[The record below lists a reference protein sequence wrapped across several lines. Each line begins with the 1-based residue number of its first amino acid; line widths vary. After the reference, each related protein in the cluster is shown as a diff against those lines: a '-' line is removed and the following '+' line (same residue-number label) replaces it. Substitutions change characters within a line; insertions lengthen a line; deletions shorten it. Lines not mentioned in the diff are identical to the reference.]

1 MWIKICGITNPED
14 AMAAV
19 ALGADAIGLVF
30 ADSPRK
36 VSPAR
41 AKEICE
47 AALEGAVR
55 VGVFMN
61 QEFSTVCEISRFCNL
76 DMVQL
81 HGDENE
87 EYSLRVGKP
96 VIKAFRANHA
106 PELERMKAYPAEI
119 VLLEDVERFHP
130 SVSGLLAERKVV
142 LAGGLNPA
150 NVEAVVQSFGPFG
163 VDVASGVER
172 LPGVKDHELVKLFIE
187 RARKAQRVDKEER

>member
-1 MWIKICGITNPED
+1 
-14 AMAAV
+14 MAAV

-36 VSPAR
+36 VSPTR

-47 AALEGAVR
+47 AALDGAIR
-55 VGVFMN
+55 VGVFMD
-61 QEFSTVCEISRFCNL
+61 QEFPMVYEISRFCNL

-87 EYSLRVGKP
+87 EYSLRMGKP

-119 VLLEDVERFHP
+119 TLLEDVEWFHP
-130 SVSGLLAERKVV
+130 SVWGLLDERKIV
-142 LAGGLNPA
+142 LAGGLNPT
-150 NVEAVVQSFGPFG
+150 NIEEVVRTFDPFG
-163 VDVASGVER
+163 VDVSSGVEK
-172 LPGVKDHELVKLFIE
+172 LPGVKDHALMKIFIE
-187 RARKAQRVDKEER
+187 KARGALKGDKEER